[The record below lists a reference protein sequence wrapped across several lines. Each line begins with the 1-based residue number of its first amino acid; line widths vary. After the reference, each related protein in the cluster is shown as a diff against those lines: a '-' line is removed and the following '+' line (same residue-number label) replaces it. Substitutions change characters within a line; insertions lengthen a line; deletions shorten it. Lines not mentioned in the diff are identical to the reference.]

1 MPRVK
6 RSTKRNDRR
15 KKILDRAS
23 GYFLTKSKLYQAAQE
38 AVERGLKFAYTG
50 RKQKKRQFRSLWIV
64 RISAAAK
71 LNNFSYSQLI
81 NGLKKAGIELDRKIL
96 AEIAVKDAP
105 GFTRLVEQAKTALV
119 SEKMIKKL
127 SYSKRFDSTARGDA
141 PGRFAFRAFSEI
153 M

>member
-6 RSTKRNDRR
+6 RSTKRSDRR

-96 AEIAVKDAP
+96 SDIAIKDAA
-105 GFTRLVEQAKTALV
+105 GLVEKAKAALAAETKTA
-119 SEKMIKKL
+119 
-127 SYSKRFDSTARGDA
+127 
-141 PGRFAFRAFSEI
+141 
-153 M
+153 